1 MNKNQQQK
9 TDGERIDEFA
19 RYAEV
24 LRANSAQYSL
34 VSIIGESQEIKELK
48 EMIRKSARGHSNV
61 LITGESGTG
70 KELFAHAFH
79 LESER
84 RSGPFI
90 SVNCAAI
97 PGELLESEFF
107 GYEEGAF
114 TGARKGGKMGVFQAA
129 HGGTLFLDEIGDLP
143 INMQAKIL
151 RVLQERAI
159 QKVGSYQ
166 KEPIDIRIVA
176 ATNKDLKSMRSA
188 GLFRED
194 LYFRLNVIHIKV
206 PPLRERKEDIPSLSF
221 HLIRKCEELYGIE
234 ITGISANAMKA
245 FMRHDW
251 PGNVRELEHVIE
263 RAANFL
269 DGEKVID
276 LQHLPKH
283 ITGRSQHLH
292 NMSLKEYMEQIE
304 KKILVETILANNGN
318 KSAVAKE
325 LKISRTSLY
334 EKLHKY
340 GLEEEVD

>member
-1 MNKNQQQK
+1 MSESYQS
-9 TDGERIDEFA
+9 A
-19 RYAEV
+19 RY
-24 LRANSAQYSL
+24 SL
-34 VSIIGESQEIKELK
+34 ENIIGDSNEIKELK
-48 EMIRKSARGHSNV
+48 EILRKSAKGNSNV

-70 KELFAHAFH
+70 KEFFAHAFH
-79 LESER
+79 LESGR
-84 RSGPFI
+84 KDGPFI

-114 TGARKGGKMGVFQAA
+114 TGAVKGGKTGVFQAA
-129 HGGTLFLDEIGDLP
+129 NGGTLFLDEIGDLP

-194 LYFRLNVIHIKV
+194 LYFRLNVIHIKI
-206 PPLRERKEDIPSLSF
+206 PPLRERREDIPVLSL
-221 HLIRKCEELYGIE
+221 HLIKKYEDVEDIE
-234 ITGISANAMKA
+234 ITGISANAMEA
-245 FMRHDW
+245 FMRYDW

-269 DGEKVID
+269 EEDKVID
-276 LQHLPKH
+276 LHHLPKR

-292 NMSLKEYMEQIE
+292 NMSLKEYMEQTE
-304 KKILVETILANNGN
+304 KKILVETLLANNGN

-340 GLEEEVD
+340 GLEV